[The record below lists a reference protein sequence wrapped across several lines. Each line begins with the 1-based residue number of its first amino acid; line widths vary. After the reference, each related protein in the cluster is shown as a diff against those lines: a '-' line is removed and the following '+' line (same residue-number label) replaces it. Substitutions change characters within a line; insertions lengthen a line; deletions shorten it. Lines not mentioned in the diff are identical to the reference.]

1 MLLRIDNH
9 SVSSNTMKPE
19 YNNVEYSSLDMRPAR
34 RKHSNVLSFTAGFA
48 ASIVLGAIAISI
60 YNTLSA
66 AKTAAE
72 IEAEDWNYCGRSSA
86 TAMDRGCVMEPMF
99 YGWMPPQCVYQE
111 LTESLP
117 VFEDR
122 KYYR

>member
-1 MLLRIDNH
+1 
-9 SVSSNTMKPE
+9 MKPE
-19 YNNVEYSSLDMRPAR
+19 YNNVEYSGLDMRPAR

-99 YGWMPPQCVYQE
+99 YGWMPPQCVYRE

>member
-1 MLLRIDNH
+1 
-9 SVSSNTMKPE
+9 MKSE
-19 YNNVEYSSLDMRPAR
+19 TEDYNNVAYHSLNMRLKR
-34 RKHSNVLSFTAGFA
+34 GKNWNSLSFVTGFA
-48 ASIVLGAIAISI
+48 TSVVLGAIAISI
-60 YNTLSA
+60 YRTVSIP
-66 AKTAAE
+66 KSAAE

-86 TAMDRGCVMEPMF
+86 TAIERGCVMEPMF

-111 LTESLP
+111 LTASLP